1 MCCEI
6 GHKCTCNE
14 EPKLLVSRIFECD
27 ECSEV
32 IVDPIVEHPQFSI
45 LLCDNC
51 SSKN

>member
-14 EPKLLVSRIFECD
+14 EPKFNIMFKCD